1 MFFVGLL
8 VWLVIGLAGALLA
21 RAIYAS
27 PDALAALTLVFG
39 VFGAFIG
46 GMLGLSGYVH
56 HDANPLR
63 LGGLVGAV
71 VGAVGF
77 ALIYHVAQ
85 RKAA

>member
-1 MFFVGLL
+1 M
-8 VWLVIGLAGALLA
+8 LA
-21 RAIYAS
+21 RMLYTS
-27 PDALAALTLVFG
+27 PDTVAALTVVFG

-56 HDANPLR
+56 HDANPMR
-63 LGGLVGAV
+63 LGGLIGAI

-77 ALIYHVAQ
+77 ALIYHVVQ

>member
-8 VWLVIGLAGALLA
+8 VWLVIGVAGGMLA
-21 RAIYAS
+21 RMLYTS
-27 PDALAALTLVFG
+27 PDTVAALTVVFG

-56 HDANPLR
+56 HDANPMR
-63 LGGLVGAV
+63 LGGLIGAI

-77 ALIYHVAQ
+77 ALIYHVVQ